1 MRLRPAA
8 CCLCA
13 LALAAAVPAAV
24 PAAAQPAPDFSAVD
38 ALIADSLVQIGG
50 GAVVRVVRAD
60 TVVFERAYGT
70 FSLGEAV
77 PIASATKWISGAVI
91 LSLVDRGEL
100 GLDSP
105 LSQFFP
111 ALTGPKRAI
120 TVRQLFSHT
129 SGIVSPEVQAA
140 SCLTDRTTTLAA
152 CAEETLARP
161 LRFAPGAGFFYGGGS
176 MHVAGRVA
184 EIATGRAW
192 VDLFAERIA
201 GPLGMT
207 RTAYRSATNPWI
219 GGGLT
224 STAADYTAFLQ
235 MVLNGGVHRGRRV
248 LSEAS
253 VAAMLAD
260 QTGGVETGAVPV
272 LFSPFGRYASG
283 DPDLPGGALGYG
295 VGVWRERLTPAG
307 ALRHASSL
315 GAFGFS
321 PWVDAERRLGGA
333 LVVLD
338 DGPDD
343 GPDVVWTYLELKRRI
358 AAALDA
364 TATPAE
370 AGAPQGRIRL
380 GVPVPNPASG
390 RTRLS
395 FTLPAAAD
403 VRLDLL
409 DVRGR
414 TVAVLSQGPHAAG
427 EHAAWAGTA
436 AMARGLYVA
445 VLRVDGV
452 AAARQRLVVR

>member
-13 LALAAAVPAAV
+13 LVLAAAV

-38 ALIADSLVQIGG
+38 ALIADSLALIGG

-140 SCLTDRTTTLAA
+140 SCLTDRATTLAA

-207 RTAYRSATNPWI
+207 RTAYLSATNPWI

-260 QTGGVETGAVPV
+260 QTGGVETGVVPV
-272 LFSPFGRYASG
+272 LFSPFGRYAGG

-338 DGPDD
+338 DGPDVF
-343 GPDVVWTYLELKRRI
+343 PTYLELKRRI

-364 TATPAE
+364 AATPAE
-370 AGAPQGRIRL
+370 APPATAPAARL

-395 FTLPAAAD
+395 FTLPATAE

-414 TVAVLSQGPHAAG
+414 PVAVLAQGPHAAG
-427 EHAAWAGTA
+427 EHAAWAETA
-436 AMARGLYVA
+436 ALARGLYVA

-452 AAARQRLVVR
+452 AAARRRLVVR

>member
-13 LALAAAVPAAV
+13 LALAAAV

-70 FSLGEAV
+70 FATGEAV

-295 VGVWRERLTPAG
+295 VGVWREQLTPAG

-338 DGPDD
+338 E
-343 GPDVVWTYLELKRRI
+343 GPDVFPTYLELTRRL

-364 TATPAE
+364 AATPAE
-370 AGAPQGRIRL
+370 APPATAPAARL

-436 AMARGLYVA
+436 ALARGLYVA